1 MLFSKKKKMKYDTHI
16 SFEEKINSIESSE
29 VKQQSYVVD
38 LCEQM
43 VEASKEYEEASKE
56 YQLVTKYLN
65 DVEIIEKFPKEE
77 LKELREAAGN
87 VAKLTRDRNLLMNV
101 ESKITE
107 TQFEQMQGMEAEIP
121 DAIKRL
127 KKNEEYLDVVSK
139 DMKYLEGE
147 KTEWDIM
154 KEDCAK
160 EQKKLRTVSIVL
172 LILFA
177 LALAIIAIT
186 SYYYIFDTQLTLVIL
201 AFFTVLIG
209 TGITIKYQN
218 CTSNI
223 RKSELSKNKAIT
235 LENRVKIKYVNT
247 KNAVDY
253 ACEKYHVK
261 NSNDLNNIYE
271 EYMKTVRDK
280 ERYKITNDRL
290 EHYTKDLLF
299 LLNKHNIYNTKDWMT
314 HANAIVDKK
323 EMVELKH
330 ELFVRRQ
337 KLRDTMEYNMGVI
350 SDLKKEV
357 SERKKEFSGYSKQI
371 DGILS
376 QIDRLE
382 LEFK

>member
-147 KTEWDIM
+147 KTEWEIM

-177 LALAIIAIT
+177 LALAVIAIT

-261 NSNDLNNIYE
+261 NSNDFLNASSLSVKTSGSMASVLLITTISGLVVKSPPYESISWRIAAYLAAQSSSVPSITCNIIL
-271 EYMKTVRDK
+271 VRSACPK
-280 ERYKITNDRL
+280 NLSPRPTPVCAPSIRPGKSTNTNSRSCAYITPNWG
-290 EHYTKDLLF
+290 F
-299 LLNKHNIYNTKDWMT
+299 NVVN
-314 HANAIVDKK
+314 
-323 EMVELKH
+323 
-330 ELFVRRQ
+330 
-337 KLRDTMEYNMGVI
+337 G
-350 SDLKKEV
+350 
-357 SERKKEFSGYSKQI
+357 
-371 DGILS
+371 
-376 QIDRLE
+376 
-382 LEFK
+382 